1 MKNRDFWIKIIQ
13 SLILVFGAIWIGS
26 QISKVLTIYY
36 FFQTDEFGR
45 VFLKPELANSP
56 INSIAY
62 QIVPIFST
70 SIISYILFILF
81 LISYVIS
88 IRKEL
93 KYKGW
98 LFISAVIVL
107 LCLPFEIYLGLID
120 YKIFDLAYNRTGSS
134 EIFINLF
141 TNRVMELS
149 SFPIISIF
157 LHIFTLFLVV
167 FKPLNKEKKSEN

>member
-1 MKNRDFWIKIIQ
+1 MKNRDSWIKIIQ

-26 QISKVLTIYY
+26 QISKILTIYY
-36 FFQTDEFGR
+36 FFQTDDFGR
-45 VFLKPELANSP
+45 VFIKPELTNSP
-56 INSIAY
+56 INLIAY
-62 QIVPIFST
+62 QFVPIFST

-81 LISYVIS
+81 LISYVIL

-98 LFISAVIVL
+98 LFISIVIII

-120 YKIFDLAYNRTGSS
+120 FKIFDLAYNRIGNS

-141 TNRVMELS
+141 TNRVVALS
-149 SFPIISIF
+149 SFPVISIF
-157 LHIFTLFLVV
+157 LHIFTLFLIV